1 MQINAVNERRQNK
14 SSMGIGHGLDA
25 TPDISDGPTQIGMI
39 SQMGVS
45 RKLGTAQKFRKD
57 EYSSQDYKDND
68 SGDEVD
74 HASSIKLRN
83 KLPPLG
89 QEHNMM
95 RNLINVVDEH
105 GYATNERSAAGV
117 DDLDRM
123 LDQPSSMKQQH
134 MSPDELR
141 FDHSLDSNEWTENL
155 QKQKKGAISV
165 ASATRKSNKS
175 AKNNAASNGYIQQQ
189 INMQIQ

>member
-1 MQINAVNERRQNK
+1 
-14 SSMGIGHGLDA
+14 
-25 TPDISDGPTQIGMI
+25 MI

-57 EYSSQDYKDND
+57 EYSSQDYRDND

-95 RNLINVVDEH
+95 RNLINVVDQH

-117 DDLDRM
+117 DDSDRM

-155 QKQKKGAISV
+155 QK
-165 ASATRKSNKS
+165 
-175 AKNNAASNGYIQQQ
+175 
-189 INMQIQ
+189 